1 MVMTDRSIPGDITI
15 RPIASGDRQGLERF
29 YAALS
34 PDSLDAR
41 FHGATRGI
49 DDREARR
56 FCGPDHLHRE
66 GLVAVERDSSD
77 RDHIIGH
84 LCLEPI
90 DDTCELEMAIAVAD
104 AWQHH
109 GIGKALL
116 GAAMDW
122 ATVHG
127 VERLHAAIRWSNPA
141 ILGLLRSVDR
151 PIHVGTVDDGDL
163 DAVIDLGHGLPVAA

>member
-1 MVMTDRSIPGDITI
+1 MTDRSIPAAITI
-15 RPIASGDRQGLERF
+15 RPIASGDRQELERF

-49 DDREARR
+49 DDREARM

-66 GLVAVERDSSD
+66 GLVAVERHGTD
-77 RDHIIGH
+77 RERIIGH

-90 DDTCELEMAIAVAD
+90 GDTCELEMAIAVAD
-104 AWQHH
+104 EWQHH
-109 GIGKALL
+109 GIGKSLL
-116 GAAMDW
+116 AAAMRW
-122 ATVHG
+122 ATVHS

-141 ILGLLRSVDR
+141 ILGLLRSVGR
-151 PIHVGTVDDGDL
+151 PIHVRTVDDGDL
-163 DAVIDLGHGLPVAA
+163 DAVIDLGHGLPAAA